1 MSQLEEFLELL
12 KQDRELSEQ
21 FAGVTD
27 KESWIALAVKLGQE
41 KGLEFT
47 AADVEEWMSQVESE
61 LDDEDLG
68 DAAGGSPHKATSSC

>member
-1 MSQLEEFLELL
+1 MSQLEEFLQLL
-12 KQDRELSEQ
+12 KQDRELSGQ

-47 AADVEEWMSQVESE
+47 AADVEEWMSQVEGE
-61 LDDEDLG
+61 LSDEDLG
-68 DAAGGSPHKATSSC
+68 DAAGGYRVRGSST